1 MGNTGSSATS
11 FGKCGTCSQGGTYF
25 FGASKS
31 TNIMQRTDRT
41 DRTGRTDRTARTD
54 NAKKAKEKRYYKGY
68 IVHKNKKGRYIL
80 KKKRKVYLKSGA
92 RTYSTKEVSL
102 SKKTRTART
111 ARTVKTVRTA
121 RTNMNK
127 KSRFG

>member
-1 MGNTGSSATS
+1 MGNTGSSAS

-31 TNIMQRTDRT
+31 TSIMQRTA
-41 DRTGRTDRTARTD
+41 RTARTE
-54 NAKKAKEKRYYKGY
+54 KAKEKRYYKGY
-68 IVHKNKKGRYIL
+68 IVHKNNKGRYIL
-80 KKKRKVYLKSGA
+80 KKKRKVYLKSGT
-92 RTYSTKEVSL
+92 RTYSTKETSL

-111 ARTVKTVRTA
+111 ARTATRTATRTA